1 MEVRVGE
8 LRSVVRATDAGS
20 PLAPAALEQVVEAV
34 LARLR
39 VEHERECRIEDERRV
54 RSSVATDGTERWRP

>member
-8 LRSVVRATDAGS
+8 LRSVVRATDAGTLL
-20 PLAPAALEQVVEAV
+20 PPAALEQVVETV

-39 VEHERECRIEDERRV
+39 TEQERECRIEDERRV
-54 RSSVATDGTERWRP
+54 RSSVAAEGTGRWRP